1 MKKAILIIV
10 FGLLWCNVAFTEI
23 REIEQ
28 DKMKY
33 RKSDYATSRVVTTC
47 IDGYKFVIVRATE
60 SIAITQAFE
69 IRGDQSLPAVC
80 PGIL

>member
-1 MKKAILIIV
+1 MKKAIAILV
-10 FGLLWCNVAFTEI
+10 LSLLWCNVAFTEI

-33 RKSDYATSRVVTTC
+33 RNSNYATSRIVTTC

-60 SIAITQAFE
+60 SVAITQSFE
-69 IRGDQSLPAVC
+69 EKD
-80 PGIL
+80 GISVPSKC

>member
-1 MKKAILIIV
+1 MKKLFGIV
-10 FGLLWCNVAFTEI
+10 VLGLLWCNVAFTEI

-33 RKSDYATSRVVTTC
+33 RNSNYATSRIVTTC

-60 SIAITQAFE
+60 SVAITQAFE
-69 IRGDQSLPAVC
+69 EKD
-80 PGIL
+80 GISVPSKC

>member
-69 IRGDQSLPAVC
+69 EKD
-80 PGIL
+80 GISVPSKC